1 MWATATHRVGAL
13 IVGVALVYATVAQGA
28 FAADQAVVVF
38 GLVVLAAVV
47 ALVGRRAVAR
57 PVMVAA
63 GLLVALAAWTAARAA
78 DGGGLDDALRGLVGG
93 SGGLGAGGGL
103 GVSGLGAAVWAGLP
117 ILAVAAAAVAV
128 AGLAARART
137 VLTAVVI
144 AAGLSVAATGW
155 AGVAWHVEPL
165 ALVSSGLW
173 RASSTLTY
181 ANASAA
187 FLVTVLF
194 VTAAA
199 AERLGPRRARLV
211 TAALLVGLL
220 ATMSRAGL
228 FTLVIG
234 LVVAVALPGRAR
246 STRRTLAGLWPALP
260 GAAVA
265 AAGLLPGLAA
275 ESAPHPLV
283 AVAALA
289 AGLGCAALTPHRA
302 AMRLIPDHAAAGP
315 APDPAAARRSPDESA
330 PEPAFG
336 PAAVGRAFGPAA
348 VGRAFGPAAA
358 VRRRG
363 LVAAAVVAIA
373 LVVAPLVVAGQAG
386 TVGELVATRLSAE
399 SPERADLRRVT
410 AEQFASAPLT
420 GVGPG
425 RLDLVYVDYLGRLV
439 AAEYT
444 HDEFLQTA
452 AETGLV
458 GAGLAVAVFACLGA
472 AAFRRR
478 HTAGGPFAAAILA
491 AFAAHSTFDFL
502 WHIPVLPLLVGIAVV
517 PLLDHPIRQEEEVT
531 R

>member
-1 MWATATHRVGAL
+1 MWATAAHRVGAL

-28 FAADQAVVVF
+28 FAADQALVVF
-38 GLVVLAAVV
+38 GLVGLAAVA
-47 ALVGRRAVAR
+47 ALAGRRRMPRSVAVA
-57 PVMVAA
+57 V
-63 GLLVALAAWTAARAA
+63 GLLVVLAAWTAARAA
-78 DGGGLDDALRGLVGG
+78 GGGLDDAPRGLVGG
-93 SGGLGAGGGL
+93 SGLGAGGAGS
-103 GVSGLGAAVWAGLP
+103 GVGAAVWAGLP
-117 ILAVAAAAVAV
+117 IIAIAAAAVAV
-128 AGLAARART
+128 AGLAARARA

-155 AGVAWHVEPL
+155 AGVAWHIEPL

-187 FLVTVLF
+187 FLVTALC

-199 AERLGPRRARLV
+199 AERLGARRARLV

-228 FTLVIG
+228 FALVLG
-234 LVVAVALPGRAR
+234 LVVAVAVSGRSR
-246 STRRTLAGLWPALP
+246 STRRTLAALWPALP

-265 AAGLLPGLAA
+265 AVGLLPGLAA
-275 ESAPHPLV
+275 ESVPHPLV

-289 AGLGCAALTPHRA
+289 AGLGFAALTPRHGAIR
-302 AMRLIPDHAAAGP
+302 RTPDHAAAGP
-315 APDPAAARRSPDESA
+315 APDPAAARHAPDAAA

-336 PAAVGRAFGPAA
+336 PAAVGWAFGPAT
-348 VGRAFGPAAA
+348 GRASGSAAA
-358 VRRRG
+358 RRRG
-363 LVAAAVVAIA
+363 LVVAAVVAA
-373 LVVAPLVVAGQAG
+373 LLGGAPLVVAGQAG

-458 GAGLAVAVFACLGA
+458 GAGLAAAVFACLGA

-517 PLLDHPIRQEEEVT
+517 PLLDHPTTQEEEVT

>member
-38 GLVVLAAVV
+38 GLVGLAAVV
-47 ALVGRRAVAR
+47 ALAGRRAVAR
-57 PVMVAA
+57 PVVVAV
-63 GLLVALAAWTAARAA
+63 GLLVALALWTAARAA
-78 DGGGLDDALRGLVGG
+78 GVGGGDW
-93 SGGLGAGGGL
+93 
-103 GVSGLGAAVWAGLP
+103 LGAAVWAGLP
-117 ILAVAAAAVAV
+117 IIAIAAVVVAV

-155 AGVAWHVEPL
+155 AGVAWHIEPL

-187 FLVTVLF
+187 FLVTALF
-194 VTAAA
+194 TIAAA
-199 AERLGPRRARLV
+199 AERLGARRARLV

-228 FTLVIG
+228 FTLVVG
-234 LVVAVALPGRAR
+234 LVVAVAVSGRSR
-246 STRRTLAGLWPALP
+246 STRRTLAALWPALP

-265 AAGLLPGLAA
+265 AVGLLPGLAA
-275 ESAPHPLV
+275 ESVPHPLV

-289 AGLGCAALTPHRA
+289 AGLGSAALTPRHGAIR
-302 AMRLIPDHAAAGP
+302 RTPDPAAAGP
-315 APDPAAARRSPDESA
+315 APDPAAARHAPDAAA

-336 PAAVGRAFGPAA
+336 PAAVGRASGPAA
-348 VGRAFGPAAA
+348 VGWAFGPATGRASGSAA
-358 VRRRG
+358 ARRRV
-363 LVAAAVVAIA
+363 LVAAAVVAA
-373 LVVAPLVVAGQAG
+373 LLVAAPLVGAGQAG

-425 RLDLVYVDYLGRLV
+425 RLELVYVDYLGRLV

-458 GAGLAVAVFACLGA
+458 GAGLAAAVFACLGA

-517 PLLDHPIRQEEEVT
+517 PLLDHPTTQEEEVT

>member
-28 FAADQAVVVF
+28 FAADQALVVF
-38 GLVVLAAVV
+38 GLVGLAAVA
-47 ALVGRRAVAR
+47 ALAGRRRMPRPVAVA
-57 PVMVAA
+57 V
-63 GLLVALAAWTAARAA
+63 GLLVVLAAWTAARAA
-78 DGGGLDDALRGLVGG
+78 GGGLDDAPRGLVGG
-93 SGGLGAGGGL
+93 SGLGAGGAGS
-103 GVSGLGAAVWAGLP
+103 GVGAAVWAGLP
-117 ILAVAAAAVAV
+117 IIAIAAVAVAV
-128 AGLAARART
+128 AGLAARAHT

-155 AGVAWHVEPL
+155 AGVAWHIEPL

-187 FLVTVLF
+187 FLVTALF

-199 AERLGPRRARLV
+199 AERLGARRARLV

-228 FTLVIG
+228 FALVLG
-234 LVVAVALPGRAR
+234 LVVAVAVSGRSR
-246 STRRTLAGLWPALP
+246 STRRTLAALWPALP

-265 AAGLLPGLAA
+265 AVGLLPGLAA
-275 ESAPHPLV
+275 ESVPHPLV

-289 AGLGCAALTPHRA
+289 AGLGFAALTPRHGAIR
-302 AMRLIPDHAAAGP
+302 RTPDHAAAGP
-315 APDPAAARRSPDESA
+315 APDPAAARHAPDAAA

-336 PAAVGRAFGPAA
+336 PAAVGWAFGPAT
-348 VGRAFGPAAA
+348 GRASGSAAA
-358 VRRRG
+358 RRRG
-363 LVAAAVVAIA
+363 LVVAAVVAA
-373 LVVAPLVVAGQAG
+373 LLGGAPLVVAGQAG

-458 GAGLAVAVFACLGA
+458 GAGLAAAVFACLGA

-502 WHIPVLPLLVGIAVV
+502 WHIPVLPLLVTAAVV
-517 PLLDHPIRQEEEVT
+517 PLLDQPSHHEEEVT

>member
-1 MWATATHRVGAL
+1 M
-13 IVGVALVYATVAQGA
+13 
-28 FAADQAVVVF
+28 
-38 GLVVLAAVV
+38 
-47 ALVGRRAVAR
+47 
-57 PVMVAA
+57 
-63 GLLVALAAWTAARAA
+63 
-78 DGGGLDDALRGLVGG
+78 
-93 SGGLGAGGGL
+93 
-103 GVSGLGAAVWAGLP
+103 
-117 ILAVAAAAVAV
+117 
-128 AGLAARART
+128 
-137 VLTAVVI
+137 LTAVVI
-144 AAGLSVAATGW
+144 GAGLSVAATGW
-155 AGVAWHVEPL
+155 AGVAWHIEPL

-187 FLVTVLF
+187 FLVTALC

-199 AERLGPRRARLV
+199 AERLGPLRARLV

-234 LVVAVALPGRAR
+234 LVVAVAVSGRSR
-246 STRRTLAGLWPALP
+246 STRRTLAALWPALP

-265 AAGLLPGLAA
+265 AVGLLPGLAA
-275 ESAPHPLV
+275 ESVPHPLV

-289 AGLGCAALTPHRA
+289 AGLGFAALTPRHGAIR
-302 AMRLIPDHAAAGP
+302 RTPDHAAAGP
-315 APDPAAARRSPDESA
+315 APDPAAARHAPDTAA

-336 PAAVGRAFGPAA
+336 PAAVGWAFGPAT
-348 VGRAFGPAAA
+348 GRASGSAAA
-358 VRRRG
+358 RRRG
-363 LVAAAVVAIA
+363 LVVAAVVAA
-373 LVVAPLVVAGQAG
+373 LLGGAPLVVAGQAG

-410 AEQFASAPLT
+410 AEQLAAAPLT

-458 GAGLAVAVFACLGA
+458 GAGLAAAVFACLGA
-472 AAFRRR
+472 AAYRRR

-517 PLLDHPIRQEEEVT
+517 PLLDHPTTQEEEVT

>member
-1 MWATATHRVGAL
+1 MWANATHRVGAL

-28 FAADQAVVVF
+28 FAADQALVVF
-38 GLVVLAAVV
+38 GLVGLAAVA
-47 ALVGRRAVAR
+47 ALAGRRRMPRSVAVA
-57 PVMVAA
+57 V
-63 GLLVALAAWTAARAA
+63 GLLVVLAAWTAARAA
-78 DGGGLDDALRGLVGG
+78 GGGLDDAPRGLVGG
-93 SGGLGAGGGL
+93 SGLGAGGAGS
-103 GVSGLGAAVWAGLP
+103 GVGAAVWAGLP
-117 ILAVAAAAVAV
+117 IIAIAAAAVAV
-128 AGLAARART
+128 AGLAARARA

-155 AGVAWHVEPL
+155 AGVAWHIEPL

-187 FLVTVLF
+187 FLVTALC

-199 AERLGPRRARLV
+199 AERLGARRARLV

-228 FTLVIG
+228 FALVLG
-234 LVVAVALPGRAR
+234 LVVAVAVSGRSR
-246 STRRTLAGLWPALP
+246 STRRTLAALWPALP

-265 AAGLLPGLAA
+265 AVGLLPGLAA
-275 ESAPHPLV
+275 ESVPHPLV

-289 AGLGCAALTPHRA
+289 AGLCFAALTPRHGAIR
-302 AMRLIPDHAAAGP
+302 RTPDHAAAGP
-315 APDPAAARRSPDESA
+315 APDPAAARHAPDAAA

-336 PAAVGRAFGPAA
+336 PAAVGWAFGPAT
-348 VGRAFGPAAA
+348 GRASGSAAA
-358 VRRRG
+358 RRRG
-363 LVAAAVVAIA
+363 LVVAAVVAA
-373 LVVAPLVVAGQAG
+373 LLGGAPLVVAGQAG

-458 GAGLAVAVFACLGA
+458 GAGLAAAVFACLGA

-478 HTAGGPFAAAILA
+478 HTAGGPFAAAILT

-502 WHIPVLPLLVGIAVV
+502 WHIPVLPLLVTAAVV
-517 PLLDHPIRQEEEVT
+517 PLLDQPSHHEEEVT

>member
-1 MWATATHRVGAL
+1 M
-13 IVGVALVYATVAQGA
+13 
-28 FAADQAVVVF
+28 
-38 GLVVLAAVV
+38 
-47 ALVGRRAVAR
+47 
-57 PVMVAA
+57 
-63 GLLVALAAWTAARAA
+63 
-78 DGGGLDDALRGLVGG
+78 
-93 SGGLGAGGGL
+93 
-103 GVSGLGAAVWAGLP
+103 WAGLP
-117 ILAVAAAAVAV
+117 IIAIAAVAVAV

-155 AGVAWHVEPL
+155 AGVAWHIEPL
-165 ALVSSGLW
+165 ALVSSGRW

-187 FLVTVLF
+187 FLVTALF

-199 AERLGPRRARLV
+199 AERLGAGRARLV
-211 TAALLVGLL
+211 TVALLVGLL

-228 FTLVIG
+228 FTLVVG
-234 LVVAVALPGRAR
+234 LVVAVAVSGRSR
-246 STRRTLAGLWPALP
+246 STRRTLAALWPALP

-265 AAGLLPGLAA
+265 AVGLLPGLAA
-275 ESAPHPLV
+275 ESVPHPLV
-283 AVAALA
+283 AGAALA
-289 AGLGCAALTPHRA
+289 AGLGSAALTPRHGATR
-302 AMRLIPDHAAAGP
+302 RTPDHAAAGP
-315 APDPAAARRSPDESA
+315 APDPAAARHGSDESA
-330 PEPAFG
+330 PEP
-336 PAAVGRAFGPAA
+336 V
-348 VGRAFGPAAA
+348 FGPAAA
-358 VRRRG
+358 RRRV
-363 LVAAAVVAIA
+363 LLAAAVVAA
-373 LVVAPLVVAGQAG
+373 LLVAAPLVGAGQAG

-458 GAGLAVAVFACLGA
+458 GAGLAAAVFACLGA

-517 PLLDHPIRQEEEVT
+517 PLLDHPTTQEEEVT